1 MSAEIHNEINAEV
14 ETFKRGLLTEALKQC
29 TEEQQTFFDR
39 IFPEGVSEDK
49 LVGAIDLCRRTI
61 RKNKVGREPQ
71 KQTT

>member
-29 TEEQQTFFDR
+29 TEEQQAFFHR

-61 RKNKVGREPQ
+61 RKNQVGREPQ
-71 KQTT
+71 KQTA